1 MLYFVVRG
9 PFLSF
14 PFMMKREEM
23 EIAQPIHRMI
33 YKKFSGLNIGRPNY
47 KQVLIKI
54 SFTTKPQ
61 KIMKSRYSFIQNFQ
75 IHKKQS

>member
-33 YKKFSGLNIGRPNY
+33 YKKFSVLRSMYVTLIIGRPNY
-47 KQVLIKI
+47 NQDFFNNL
-54 SFTTKPQ
+54 T
-61 KIMKSRYSFIQNFQ
+61 
-75 IHKKQS
+75 